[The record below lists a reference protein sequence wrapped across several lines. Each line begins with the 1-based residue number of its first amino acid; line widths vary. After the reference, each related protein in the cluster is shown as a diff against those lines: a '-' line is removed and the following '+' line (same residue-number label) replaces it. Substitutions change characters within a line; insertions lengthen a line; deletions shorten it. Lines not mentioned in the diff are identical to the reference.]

1 MKKTSY
7 LWSLVAMC
15 FAVTLSAGFASCG
28 DDDDDP
34 EPTPTPVEPVDPT
47 PQPVSSYLEP
57 YQTWGATKA
66 TVKNY
71 MKGYEVSE
79 EDEDYIVFDGK
90 NLEEMYYYEF
100 DNSEL
105 VMSEVDFDIENMK
118 KETLAAKLSAAKY
131 ELLLSS
137 DTVEYYVSEDQKTLA
152 GLMTSNYYEVVSLAY
167 FDYEWMMN
175 DNPGTGGGGTVGIL
189 FDAPYTQW
197 GASMSAVKSNRTS
210 KGYKLVD
217 EDEESQMYAGK
228 DQEYCSFYLFDEA
241 QALEQAQVLILES
254 VANETTV
261 ANYLTQNWGYS
272 YDGSNQGYTYYMPAS
287 GSTFAVTM
295 TEVLAE
301 QNFVIVVF
309 FDMPSSSRSMTD
321 VTTMVPALKMTPELE
336 ASLQKMAIVG
346 KMSKIQRNFKFKK

>member
-7 LWSLVAMC
+7 LWSLAAMC

-34 EPTPTPVEPVDPT
+34 EPTPTPVVDPT

-66 TVKNY
+66 TVKSY
-71 MKGYEVSE
+71 MK
-79 EDEDYIVFDGK
+79 D
-90 NLEEMYYYEF
+90 
-100 DNSEL
+100 
-105 VMSEVDFDIENMK
+105 
-118 KETLAAKLSAAKY
+118 Y
-131 ELLLSS
+131 ELLGES
-137 DTVEYYVSEDQKTLA
+137 DTELGYYGKDIVTYYFYGFDNAALVFSEIDYDYNQIAKSALESKLTKAGYEKVGTKDTTDYYLSADEKTYVWLS
-152 GLMTSNYYEVVSLAY
+152 TSDYYEEFQLIY
-167 FDYEWMMN
+167 IDYEWWN
-175 DNPGTGGGGTVGIL
+175 SDDPGTGGGGTVGIL

-217 EDEESQMYAGK
+217 EDEDSQMYAGK
-228 DQEYCSFYLFDEA
+228 DQEYASVYFFDEA
-241 QALEQAQVLILES
+241 QALEEADIYIEES

-261 ANYLTQNWGYS
+261 GNYLTQNWGYT
-272 YDGSNQGYTYYMPAS
+272 YYGTNQGYTYYLPAS
-287 GSTFAVTM
+287 GSTVAVTM
-295 TEVLAE
+295 TQTLTAG
-301 QNFVIVVF
+301 NFVIAAF

-321 VTTMVPALKMTPELE
+321 VTTTVPALKMTPELE
-336 ASLQKMAIVG
+336 ASLQKMAMIG